1 MMKKQTFL
9 TLALTAV
16 LTVVIGAYAK
26 YATAAAPADTVT
38 AGEFIIDPPTLINLG
53 FEWFVDGDSNRN
65 ASVDVTYRKQGTT
78 DWKLALPM
86 LRLQGERIKQ
96 GDQIDVISPNMFAG
110 SILDLEPDTSYEARF
125 VLHDPDGTKGQTTK
139 TVTVRTRPEPMPA
152 SGGNLYHVYP
162 PGYKGQKTEPSFEGL
177 MCAYNL
183 TCAGTDW
190 ATAGRPRVRPGDVIL
205 VHAGVYKYNRY
216 EYTNDPTVNRTEP
229 LDGTYY
235 LLAKGTPDKPIVI
248 KGAGDGAA
256 IFDGAANF
264 ALFDVRAADYN
275 YFEGITFRNTD
286 YAILAGTQ
294 FLAGAKGITVKHC
307 RFEDIG
313 AGVFTNYAGSSNFYI
328 ADNYFIGRH
337 DPDHVIGWSGEFWR
351 KFDGK
356 DGQKFPPVMG
366 SYIAVKVYGP
376 GHVIAYN
383 YVANFHDGIDTETYG
398 NPDGS
403 AAVNGPKYPTR
414 EYFDK
419 RTVSIDYYNN
429 YMTNFHDNPF
439 EVDGSM
445 HNVRVL
451 RNMMINSASHAFC
464 NQPAIGGPVY
474 WVRNIVYHMP
484 GGSTRLTG
492 GAAGAVF
499 YNNTVL
505 SETQA
510 QGASNI
516 HWANNLFLGENSSPA
531 IFSVNTYTNYTS
543 SDYNG
548 FRLNPGAPY
557 SFGWNS
563 PPWTTVADY
572 APLLRG
578 RGPGPGPN
586 PGAAPGGRGG
596 ADQGRGGAPS
606 GLETRQFK
614 TLEEYSRATHQDEH
628 SVLVDYDVF
637 MNVPRLD
644 AQDVATVQKVYKAES
659 FDFRLKPGSA
669 AVDRGMILPNITDGF
684 GGGAPDLGALEVGQ
698 SAPHY
703 GPRAP
708 VTQSPSSPRQ

>member
-1 MMKKQTFL
+1 M
-9 TLALTAV
+9 
-16 LTVVIGAYAK
+16 
-26 YATAAAPADTVT
+26 
-38 AGEFIIDPPTLINLG
+38 
-53 FEWFVDGDSNRN
+53 FV
-65 ASVDVTYRKQGTT
+65 
-78 DWKLALPM
+78 
-86 LRLQGERIKQ
+86 
-96 GDQIDVISPNMFAG
+96 G
-110 SILDLEPDTSYEARF
+110 SILDLEPNTAYEARF
-125 VLHDPDGTKGQTTK
+125 VLRDPDGVGGQATK
-139 TVTVRTRPEPMPA
+139 TVTVKTRPEPMPA
-152 SGGNLYHVYP
+152 SGGSVYHVYP
-162 PGYKGQKTEPSFEGL
+162 PGYKGTKIAPAFEGL

-190 ATAGRPRVRPGDVIL
+190 ATAGRPRVKAGDVIL

-216 EYTNDPTVNRTEP
+216 EYTNDPAVNRTTP

-235 LLAKGTPDKPIVI
+235 LLAKGTAEKPVVI
-248 KGAGDGAA
+248 KGAGDGPAV
-256 IFDGAANF
+256 FDGAGNF
-264 ALFDVRAADYN
+264 ALFDLRAADYT
-275 YFEGITFRNTD
+275 YFEGLTFRNTD

-313 AGVFTNYAGSSNFYI
+313 AGVFTNYSGSSNFYI

-337 DPDHVIGWSGEFWR
+337 DPDHVIGWAGEFWK

-376 GHVIAYN
+376 GHVVAYN

-403 AAVNGPKYPTR
+403 AAVGGVKYPAR

-445 HNVRVL
+445 HNERVL
-451 RNMMINSASHAFC
+451 RNMMN
-464 NQPAIGGPVY
+464 
-474 WVRNIVYHMP
+474 HMP

-492 GAAGAVF
+492 GSAGAVF

-510 QGASNI
+510 QGASNV
-516 HWANNLFLGENSSPA
+516 HWANNLFLGENSAPA
-531 IFSVNTYTNYTS
+531 IFAMNTYTNYTS

-557 SFGWNS
+557 SFAWNS
-563 PPWTTVADY
+563 PPWTTAADY
-572 APLLRG
+572 GQLLRG
-578 RGPGPGPN
+578 RGTGPGP
-586 PGAAPGGRGG
+586 
-596 ADQGRGGAPS
+596 APS
-606 GLETRQFK
+606 SLETRQYN
-614 TLEEYSRATHQDEH
+614 TLEEYSRATHQDQH
-628 SVLVDYDVF
+628 SVLV
-637 MNVPRLD
+637 
-644 AQDVATVQKVYKAES
+644 
-659 FDFRLKPGSA
+659 
-669 AVDRGMILPNITDGF
+669 
-684 GGGAPDLGALEVGQ
+684 
-698 SAPHY
+698 
-703 GPRAP
+703 
-708 VTQSPSSPRQ
+708 

>member
-96 GDQIDVISPNMFAG
+96 GDQLDVISPNMFAG

-256 IFDGAANF
+256 IFDGAGNF

-275 YFEGITFRNTD
+275 
-286 YAILAGTQ
+286 
-294 FLAGAKGITVKHC
+294 
-307 RFEDIG
+307 
-313 AGVFTNYAGSSNFYI
+313 
-328 ADNYFIGRH
+328 
-337 DPDHVIGWSGEFWR
+337 
-351 KFDGK
+351 
-356 DGQKFPPVMG
+356 
-366 SYIAVKVYGP
+366 
-376 GHVIAYN
+376 
-383 YVANFHDGIDTETYG
+383 
-398 NPDGS
+398 
-403 AAVNGPKYPTR
+403 
-414 EYFDK
+414 
-419 RTVSIDYYNN
+419 
-429 YMTNFHDNPF
+429 
-439 EVDGSM
+439 
-445 HNVRVL
+445 
-451 RNMMINSASHAFC
+451 
-464 NQPAIGGPVY
+464 
-474 WVRNIVYHMP
+474 
-484 GGSTRLTG
+484 
-492 GAAGAVF
+492 
-499 YNNTVL
+499 
-505 SETQA
+505 
-510 QGASNI
+510 
-516 HWANNLFLGENSSPA
+516 
-531 IFSVNTYTNYTS
+531 
-543 SDYNG
+543 
-548 FRLNPGAPY
+548 
-557 SFGWNS
+557 
-563 PPWTTVADY
+563 
-572 APLLRG
+572 
-578 RGPGPGPN
+578 
-586 PGAAPGGRGG
+586 
-596 ADQGRGGAPS
+596 
-606 GLETRQFK
+606 
-614 TLEEYSRATHQDEH
+614 
-628 SVLVDYDVF
+628 
-637 MNVPRLD
+637 
-644 AQDVATVQKVYKAES
+644 
-659 FDFRLKPGSA
+659 
-669 AVDRGMILPNITDGF
+669 
-684 GGGAPDLGALEVGQ
+684 
-698 SAPHY
+698 
-703 GPRAP
+703 
-708 VTQSPSSPRQ
+708 